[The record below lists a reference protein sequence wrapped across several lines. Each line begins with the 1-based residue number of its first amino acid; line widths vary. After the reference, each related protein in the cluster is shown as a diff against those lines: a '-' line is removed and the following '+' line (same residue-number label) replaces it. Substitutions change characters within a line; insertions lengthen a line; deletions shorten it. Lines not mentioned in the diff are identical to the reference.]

1 MKSNSKK
8 KRASDFTDEEM
19 SNISGKEMADIMLSE
34 CVDDINSNVRAID
47 NFKKHIAG
55 SFILTAISFFALGH
69 LLFLIPLV
77 FFVFS
82 VLVFYRLKVS
92 LVWKVRSFKA
102 CASMYHSMD
111 SEIFIQKYTSR
122 INKRVAVGELY

>member
-8 KRASDFTDEEM
+8 KRVSDFTDEEIA
-19 SNISGKEMADIMLSE
+19 NVSGKEMADIMLSE

-47 NFKKHIAG
+47 NFKKHIIG
-55 SFILTAISFFALGH
+55 SFILSAISFFALGH

-82 VLVFYRLKVS
+82 VFVFYRLKVS
-92 LVWKVRSFKA
+92 LVWNVRSFKTT
-102 CASMYHSMD
+102 ASMYSSMD
-111 SEIFIQKYTSR
+111 SEIFIQKYVGR
-122 INKRVAVGELY
+122 INERVTVGELY